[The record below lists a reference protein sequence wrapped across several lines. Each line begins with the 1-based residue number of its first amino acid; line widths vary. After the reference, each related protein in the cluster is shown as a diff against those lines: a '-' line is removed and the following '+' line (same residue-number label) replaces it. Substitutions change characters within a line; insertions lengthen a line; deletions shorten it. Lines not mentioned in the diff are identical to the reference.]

1 MAEPGMSLGSLH
13 AKASEMLHDN
23 LVKIGVLSKR
33 AMYGSAFKKLYPH
46 ALGHYLGI
54 LLLK

>member
-54 LLLK
+54 LLK